1 MLIQRFQRG
10 MTLIE
15 LSVTIAIAA
24 ILVAIAVPSFKVMLA
39 NSQIRTGAQA
49 LHDGLQLARVEAI
62 RRNERVI
69 FTKDTQT
76 GWTVTLQTG
85 GAVVQTRPFTE
96 GSNASTVA
104 VTPNGATQV
113 TFDGLGRLVTN
124 ADASSRMT
132 QLDIDV
138 PVAMISAAESRDL
151 RITISGGGAVRL
163 CDPNATAGVGMGC

>member
-1 MLIQRFQRG
+1 MLTLRFQRG

-24 ILVAIAVPSFKVMLA
+24 ILLAIAVPSFQVMLA

-69 FTKDTQT
+69 FTKNTQT

-85 GAVVQTRPFTE
+85 GAVVQTRPFSE
-96 GSNASTVA
+96 GSSAATVT
-104 VTPNGATQV
+104 VTPSTATQV
-113 TFDGLGRLVTN
+113 TFDGLGRVVTN
-124 ADASSRMT
+124 ADASSTFT
-132 QLDIDV
+132 QLDIGV
-138 PVAMISAAESRDL
+138 PTTLIPATSARNR
-151 RITISGGGAVRL
+151 RITVTGGGAVRL
-163 CDPNATAGVGMGC
+163 CDPSATPGVGMGC